1 LYKKPNDQLSIDDF
15 MLPFEGKLKAD
26 NRWVQMA
33 KIIPWN
39 RIENDYAKL
48 FPNNIGQV
56 AKPARMAIGALII
69 KEKLNL
75 SDEETV
81 QQITENPYLQY
92 FIGFKEYRQEQPFD
106 PSLMVHFRKRFGLDG
121 ISAINELIMNI
132 EKEDHND
139 DDEPKNKG
147 TLLIDATCAPADIR
161 YPTDLSLL
169 NEAREKTE
177 KIIDTLYSPL
187 KGTIKKPRTYRQK
200 ARKRYLAIS
209 KKRKVKKTDMRKA
222 IGQQLRYLTRNLNH
236 IEKLQEISTDE
247 GLSNRQ
253 LREFKV
259 IKTLYAQQSKM
270 HKEKSHSVEE
280 RIVSISQSHVRPIVR
295 GKVKTPTE
303 FGAKVSISLVDGYAS
318 IEKLSW
324 NNYHEGDTLIPAIE
338 RYYEQRGYYPLVVG
352 ADAIYR
358 NRKNLQYCK
367 EKGIRLSGPRL
378 GRPPKVVTAA
388 EKRQARLDSRK
399 RNEVEGAFGVTK
411 RRYGL
416 SLIMAKL
423 QETSETVIALQFLVM
438 NLEHRLKLLF
448 VLLSKS
454 VLSRFR
460 ALFSKVTGCLTP
472 VIA

>member
-1 LYKKPNDQLSIDDF
+1 LYKKPDDQLSIDDF
-15 MLPFEGKLKAD
+15 KLPFEGKLKAN

-33 KIIPWN
+33 QIIPWDK
-39 RIENDYAKL
+39 IEKDYAKL

-56 AKPARMAIGALII
+56 AKPARMALGALII
-69 KEKLNL
+69 KEKLRL

-81 QQITENPYLQY
+81 QQISENPYLQY
-92 FIGFKEYRQEQPFD
+92 FIGFKEYNQEQPFD
-106 PSLMVHFRKRFGLDG
+106 PSLMVHFRKRFGLEN
-121 ISAINELIMNI
+121 ISTINEMIINL

-147 TLLIDATCAPADIR
+147 TMLIDATCAPADIR

-200 ARKRYLAIS
+200 ARKRYLAVS
-209 KKRKVKKTDMRKA
+209 KQRKVKKAIMRKA
-222 IGQQLRYLTRNLNH
+222 IGQQLRYLARNLKH
-236 IEKLQEISTDE
+236 IAKLDNENL
-247 GLSNRQ
+247 LSRRQ
-253 LREFKV
+253 GEELTV
-259 IKTLYAQQSKM
+259 IKNLFEQQSKM
-270 HKEKSHSVEE
+270 LKEKSHRVEE

-303 FGAKVSISLVDGYAS
+303 FGAKLSISLVEGYAS

-324 NNYHEGDTLIPAIE
+324 NNYHEGDTLIPAVE
-338 RYYEQRGYYPLVVG
+338 KYKEQRGYYPLVVG
-352 ADAIYR
+352 ADAVYR
-358 NRKNLQYCK
+358 NRLNLQYCK

-378 GRPPKVVTAA
+378 GRPPKVVSAL
-388 EKRQARLDSRK
+388 EKKLARQDSRK

-416 SLIMAKL
+416 NLIMAKL
-423 QETSETVIALQFLVM
+423 RETSETVIALQFLVM
-438 NLEHRLKLLF
+438 NLERRLRLLF
-448 VLLSKS
+448 VLFSKS
-454 VLSRFR
+454 VLSSFKAIIAWVSGR
-460 ALFSKVTGCLTP
+460 LIP
-472 VIA
+472 VAA

>member
-1 LYKKPNDQLSIDDF
+1 LYKKPDDQLSIDDF
-15 MLPFEGKLKAD
+15 ILPFEGKLRAD

-33 KIIPWN
+33 KIIPWE

-56 AKPARMAIGALII
+56 AKPARMALGALII
-69 KEKLNL
+69 KEKLKL

-92 FIGFKEYRQEQPFD
+92 FIGFKEYEQEQPFD
-106 PSLMVHFRKRFGLDG
+106 PSLMVHFRKRFGLES

-132 EKEDHND
+132 EKEDNGD

-169 NEAREKTE
+169 NEAREKAE

-187 KGTIKKPRTYRQK
+187 KGKIKKPRTYRQK
-200 ARKRYLAIS
+200 ARQRYLAVS
-209 KKRKVKKTDMRKA
+209 KQRKVKKTAMRKA
-222 IGQQLRYLTRNLNH
+222 IGQQLRYLTRNLKH
-236 IEKLQEISTDE
+236 IEKLKKISSTE
-247 GLSNRQ
+247 NLSNRQ
-253 LREFKV
+253 RRELKV
-259 IKTLYAQQSKM
+259 IKTLYEQQSKM
-270 HKEKSHSVEE
+270 HKEKSHRVEE
-280 RIVSISQSHVRPIVR
+280 RIVSISQPHVRPIVR

-303 FGAKVSISLVDGYAS
+303 FGAKVSISLVDGYAA
-318 IEKLSW
+318 IEKLGW

-338 RYYEQRGYYPLVVG
+338 RYYDQRGYYPLVVG

-358 NRKNLQYCK
+358 NRENLQYCK
-367 EKGIRLSGPRL
+367 AKGIRLSGPRL
-378 GRPPKVVTAA
+378 GRPPKIVTA
-388 EKRQARLDSRK
+388 EDKKQARLDSRK

-416 SLIMAKL
+416 SLVMAKL

-438 NLEHRLKLLF
+438 NLERRLRLLF
-448 VLLSKS
+448 VLFSKS

-460 ALFSKVTGCLTP
+460 TLFSGVCGHLFP
-472 VIA
+472 AAA

>member
-1 LYKKPNDQLSIDDF
+1 LYKKPDDQLSIDDF
-15 MLPFEGKLKAD
+15 ILPFESKLRAD
-26 NRWVQMA
+26 NRWVQMT
-33 KIIPWN
+33 KIIPWE

-56 AKPARMAIGALII
+56 AKPARMALGALII
-69 KEKLNL
+69 KEKLKL

-81 QQITENPYLQY
+81 QQIMENPYLQH
-92 FIGFKEYRQEQPFD
+92 FIGFKEYKQEQPFD
-106 PSLMVHFRKRFGLDG
+106 PSLMVHFRKRFGLES

-132 EKEDHND
+132 EKEDHD

-187 KGTIKKPRTYRQK
+187 KGKIKKPRTYRQK
-200 ARKRYLAIS
+200 ARKRYLAVS
-209 KKRKVKKTDMRKA
+209 KQRKVKKTAMRKA
-222 IGQQLRYLTRNLNH
+222 IGQQLGYLIRNLKH
-236 IEKLQEISTDE
+236 IEKLQEISSTE
-247 GLSNRQ
+247 NLNNRQ
-253 LREFKV
+253 LRELKV
-259 IKTLYAQQSKM
+259 IKTLYAQQRKM
-270 HKEKSHSVEE
+270 HKEKTHSVDD
-280 RIVSISQSHVRPIVR
+280 RIVSVSQPHVRPIVR

-303 FGAKVSISLVDGYAS
+303 FGAKVSISLVDGYAL
-318 IEKLSW
+318 IEKLGW

-338 RYYEQRGYYPLVVG
+338 RYYEQRGYYPLVAG
-352 ADAIYR
+352 ADSIYR
-358 NRKNLQYCK
+358 NRNNLQYCK
-367 EKGIRLSGPRL
+367 AKGIRLSGPRL

-388 EKRQARLDSRK
+388 EKRQAKLDSRK
-399 RNEVEGAFGVTK
+399 CNEVEGAFGVTK

-438 NLEHRLKLLF
+438 NLERRLRLLF
-448 VLLSKS
+448 VLFSKS
-454 VLSRFR
+454 ALSRLR
-460 ALFSKVTGCLTP
+460 TLLSRVCGGLLPA
-472 VIA
+472 AA